1 MLLSLPANPVPAELY
16 QYFSGSTS
24 PIWLPWYVWGGGVY
38 ATKYGYDTTK
48 YIGYLGTISVPL
60 VGAPNCP
67 VIVKSLRVRGS
78 VTGKIGTQ
86 EGALLLV
93 RLWQRT
99 GNLSTAIATVFI
111 NRLTVTVG
119 NVYID
124 VTQSAGAFAA
134 TPSIHSL
141 AIEIVGEGQGLAT
154 VDGLFVDLQ
163 Y

>member
-16 QYFSGSTS
+16 QYFRGGTS

-38 ATKYGYDTTK
+38 ATKYDYDTTK

-67 VIVKSLRVRGS
+67 VIVKSLRVTGC
-78 VTGKIGTQ
+78 VEGKIGTT
-86 EGALLLV
+86 EGALFLA

-99 GNLSTAIATVFI
+99 ANFATPLATIFMDRR
-111 NRLTVTVG
+111 NVTVS
-119 NVYID
+119 NCFFD

-141 AIEIVGEGQGLAT
+141 AIELIGEGQGLAT
-154 VDGLFVDLQ
+154 VHGLFVDLQ